1 MRVLYCNPVF
11 FEYRLPFYKEL
22 VKLLNGEFYVMFS
35 PLRFRLC
42 KKEKFCDRIKMEL
55 GDNAIEFEGDHVFDT
70 NSKRWDMMP
79 DIEKGKRLPFTW
91 GLLRKINSIKPDVI
105 ITEGYF
111 QWTPLILLYG
121 ILHNIPI
128 YMGYERTLHTE
139 HGISRLKILQR
150 KLFNKFVKGFVVNGV
165 ETKKYLMSLG
175 VKEDRIHTGCMCAD
189 SSKLKANVSQ
199 FRAEEIDSTKKVRLI
214 PSSNGLA
221 YLFVGVIAERKGIDR
236 LLELWSEHL
245 KRYPNDII
253 SIVGDGNLYNSLKC
267 KYEKDSSII
276 FWGRVDYDEIYKFYA
291 TSDVFILPTIED
303 NWSLV
308 VPEAMACG
316 LPVAT
321 SIYNGCH
328 PELIHE
334 GENGCTFDTYDNKS
348 ILNALDYFHHVDL
361 KSHGE
366 NSIKI
371 ETLYNTEN
379 CAKRVYDAIT
389 KK

>member
-1 MRVLYCNPVF
+1 
-11 FEYRLPFYKEL
+11 
-22 VKLLNGEFYVMFS
+22 
-35 PLRFRLC
+35 
-42 KKEKFCDRIKMEL
+42 
-55 GDNAIEFEGDHVFDT
+55 
-70 NSKRWDMMP
+70 
-79 DIEKGKRLPFTW
+79 
-91 GLLRKINSIKPDVI
+91 
-105 ITEGYF
+105 
-111 QWTPLILLYG
+111 
-121 ILHNIPI
+121 
-128 YMGYERTLHTE
+128 
-139 HGISRLKILQR
+139 
-150 KLFNKFVKGFVVNGV
+150 VV
-165 ETKKYLMSLG
+165 
-175 VKEDRIHTGCMCAD
+175 
-189 SSKLKANVSQ
+189 
-199 FRAEEIDSTKKVRLI
+199 
-214 PSSNGLA
+214 
-221 YLFVGVIAERKGIDR
+221 
-236 LLELWSEHL
+236 WSEHL
-245 KRYPNDII
+245 KHYPNDII

-267 KYEKDSSII
+267 KYEKDSSIV

-366 NSIKI
+366 NSIII